1 MAMAEEQ
8 DPGNV
13 KDARV
18 FCQCER
24 RWRHKHVPGSYS
36 AQDHYK
42 FAIYKVGEVRR
53 SIQVH

>member
-18 FCQCER
+18 FCQCEW